1 MNTPTFDRNIY
12 TLLNPVTGNG
22 YEFRYDTPKQVTI
35 DRVWTRS
42 GERKWSGKYTVKQ
55 AKAFWKSLVKEGYRM
70 QKGTTL

>member
-35 DRVWTRS
+35 DRVWTQS

-70 QKGTTL
+70 QKGTTS